1 MTGFDADWLRL
12 REPLDAASRAGALAA
27 RLAAALRAGRSRP
40 AGGPDG
46 AGGTGDASAVG
57 TGDASAAGAGTAL
70 RIVDLAAGTGAN
82 LRALAPTL
90 GGDQD
95 WTLVDL
101 DPALLAA
108 QAIELE
114 RWARREGWAVQA
126 GEGGVTIRTGSA
138 TWRARARP
146 LDLQASLETLAA
158 DPFDAVVTTAFL
170 DLVSAEWLER
180 LSRWLASARL
190 PLLATLSV
198 DGRRDWHPPLPADG
212 RIDRA
217 FRLHQAGDKGF
228 GASLGIAAADHLAQR
243 LSALG
248 FEVSTERSDWRIGP
262 DRRVLLERLAAEA
275 AGAAGD
281 AGDATRADPAGRAE
295 FEAWAAARLAQAADG
310 TLALE
315 VGHLDLLALPPS

>member
-27 RLAAALRAGRSRP
+27 RLAAALQAGRSRP

-46 AGGTGDASAVG
+46 AGGTGDAPAAG
-57 TGDASAAGAGTAL
+57 PGDAAAAGAGTAL

-82 LRALAPTL
+82 LRALAPGL

-101 DPALLAA
+101 DPALLAT
-108 QAIELE
+108 QPIELE

-126 GEGGVTIRTGSA
+126 EEGGVTIRTGTA
-138 TWRARARP
+138 TWRARGRA
-146 LDLQASLETLAA
+146 LDLQASLESLAA

-198 DGRRDWHPPLPADG
+198 DGRRDWRPSLPADG

-243 LSALG
+243 LAALG

-275 AGAAGD
+275 AGAAW
-281 AGDATRADPAGRAE
+281 DATRADPAGRAE

>member
-27 RLAAALRAGRSRP
+27 RLVAALQAARRRP
-40 AGGPDG
+40 AEVPGGAGGP
-46 AGGTGDASAVG
+46 GDV
-57 TGDASAAGAGTAL
+57 SAARAGTAL

-108 QAIELE
+108 QPIELE

-126 GEGGVTIRTGSA
+126 EAGGVTIRTGSA

-146 LDLQASLETLAA
+146 LDLQASLESLAA

-180 LSRWLASARL
+180 LSRWLAGARL

-198 DGRRDWHPPLPADG
+198 DGRRDWRPSLPADG

-228 GASLGIAAADHLAQR
+228 GASLGIAAAAHLAQR
-243 LSALG
+243 LSTLG
-248 FEVSTERSDWRIGP
+248 FEVSTERSDWHIGA

-275 AGAAGD
+275 AGAA
-281 AGDATRADPAGRAE
+281 THADPAGRTE